1 MEHFHNNTSVT
12 SSSVTTEELNTARRL
27 ITRRI
32 DEHKLSVGISLALS
46 VYTDTHFICHGN
58 SDPLVSKPTTPDTI
72 YEIGSVSKVVTGLLL
87 SLLSLEGLVS
97 LDTPVRDVLPAGLI
111 FPDTELATAT
121 LFDLASHY
129 SGLPSVPPSILS
141 ASLQNPYRDFD
152 VSAMK
157 DYLKSSQTV
166 TPPGTRF
173 EYSNTGFTL
182 LGIILEHITG
192 EDYINLVRQRIFR
205 PLGMTDTWADL
216 PKSEEHRFSQGFD
229 INGETTVP
237 WDTGIYFPA
246 GGWRSTVRDL
256 SRFILAA
263 SGQPSSPLTDAFTL
277 MLDRTRATDDPDTQI
292 GLGWFITDNNLIWHN
307 GMTGGFSSMIGFRR
321 DTGRGVVALSNQSSV
336 AGVDDIGLYL
346 LDHNNPLFPPPPA
359 TRDHNVSP
367 LILRMYEGEYHSETN
382 DKFRV
387 FIQNERLYLCPEGQG
402 RIWFRALSDDTFT
415 SPGAG
420 ADIRFRTE
428 KKGSIVQLELSQDG
442 ECLTAVK
449 VNKNQS

>member
-1 MEHFHNNTSVT
+1 MNDMEHFHNNNSVT

-32 DEHKLSVGISLALS
+32 NEHRLSVGISLALS
-46 VYTDTHFICHGN
+46 AYSDTHFICHGN
-58 SDPLVSKPTTPDTI
+58 SDPLASKPTTPDTV
-72 YEIGSVSKVVTGLLL
+72 YEIGSVSKVLTGLLL

-141 ASLQNPYRDFD
+141 ALLQNPYRDFD
-152 VSAMK
+152 VCAMK

-166 TPPGTRF
+166 TPPGTQF

-192 EDYINLVRQRIFR
+192 EDYKNLVRQRIFR

-229 INGETTVP
+229 INGETTLP

-263 SGQPSSPLTDAFTL
+263 SGQSSSPLTDAFTC
-277 MLDRTRATDDPDTQI
+277 
-292 GLGWFITDNNLIWHN
+292 N
-307 GMTGGFSSMIGFRR
+307 GS
-321 DTGRGVVALSNQSSV
+321 QS
-336 AGVDDIGLYL
+336 
-346 LDHNNPLFPPPPA
+346 
-359 TRDHNVSP
+359 
-367 LILRMYEGEYHSETN
+367 
-382 DKFRV
+382 
-387 FIQNERLYLCPEGQG
+387 
-402 RIWFRALSDDTFT
+402 
-415 SPGAG
+415 
-420 ADIRFRTE
+420 
-428 KKGSIVQLELSQDG
+428 
-442 ECLTAVK
+442 
-449 VNKNQS
+449 